1 MRNGLANKVFIALV
15 LFCSVALVV
24 TYIWTETKETSV
36 APPRTSAR
44 YGSGKRIRVRKLP
57 GCLLIGARKG
67 GTRALIDMLSLHTRI
82 KVTNEVFRNLM
93 IRIGDS
99 LSVYFSKIAFIICP
113 SLRATRSTSS
123 TTTPTSRRATTGTRG
138 RCRSED
144 TT

>member
-93 IRIGDS
+93 IRLGDPLSRS
-99 LSVYFSKIAFIICP
+99 LYLKKYFYYLS
-113 SLRATRSTSS
+113 
-123 TTTPTSRRATTGTRG
+123 
-138 RCRSED
+138 
-144 TT
+144 